1 MAQTWKTM
9 EHVTMLKWNKRK
21 QVSLFEYNTS
31 YIQTDLNCSKTC
43 YNGRKQYEV
52 LRFKE
57 QRLDDFC

>member
-1 MAQTWKTM
+1 M